1 MTNDEYLRSLAN
13 DSPDKLAAYLRAEHV
28 DEKQPLEVTLTVR
41 GGPREIAEL
50 VTAVAKEVAWTR
62 NTSA

>member
-28 DEKQPLEVTLTVR
+28 DDAPPLEVTLKLR
-41 GGPREIAEL
+41 GDSREIAEL
-50 VTAVAKEVAWTR
+50 VATLAKEVRWTR

>member
-13 DSPDKLAAYLRAEHV
+13 DSPDKLAEYLRAEHV
-28 DEKQPLEVTLTVR
+28 DDQQFEVKLTLR
-41 GGPREIAEL
+41 GDG
-50 VTAVAKEVAWTR
+50 AVKFAGLLQQLLKEVRWTR